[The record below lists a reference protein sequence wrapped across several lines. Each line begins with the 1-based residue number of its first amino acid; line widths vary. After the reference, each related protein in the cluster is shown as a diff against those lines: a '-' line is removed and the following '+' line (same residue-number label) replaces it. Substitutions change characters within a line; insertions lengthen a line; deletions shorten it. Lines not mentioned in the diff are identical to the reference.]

1 MNYSGGRKEM
11 KALIVA
17 GGIPQAE
24 LIKQLKNR
32 GITTVLIDG
41 SPNPVAKPFSDV
53 FYCVNVFDI
62 PAVKSIAEKEHVDF
76 LLTVCADQVLL
87 VVAEISEM
95 LGLPCYIDFQTA
107 QNVSD
112 KIKMKRIFKKI
123 GVPTT
128 DYVESNTLDLALVS
142 HLNFPLVV
150 KPIDTYSSKGVRK
163 AENLTEL
170 EKYYAEAK
178 EISRSGGV
186 IVEEYFQGDEISVD
200 AFVYEGKVKILA
212 ITNSE
217 KIRSNDRF
225 VIFRGRYPARVTNT
239 IREKIEIIAQKIAE
253 GFGLYN
259 SPLLIQLLN
268 NGKDVSVLEFCAR
281 TGGNMKWLLIKNSCG
296 VDVITATI
304 DITLGEKP
312 NLEVMMTGHNIV
324 VNDFIYC
331 YPGVF
336 DHFIGFD
343 EMVAKGI
350 INEFYAVRSKGTEMH
365 GVTSSSDRIAGMN
378 IVADSVDE
386 FNEKEQLIL
395 KSVKVI
401 DTSGN
406 DIMRRDLLLPLQ

>member
-1 MNYSGGRKEM
+1 M